1 MACLALIS
9 ASNLRAAPSTFPNN
23 KSKPC
28 EHWPARCMQPGVG
41 PWPLP
46 CQKNTINC
54 CLEDK
59 KKIIAEKKAV
69 QISHVQHATGLSD
82 PLSGRSFVPVP
93 LQSPGCLSS
102 LFQHTA
108 LPLCQLHPESHA
120 GQPRQGPLQG
130 RDTRQ
135 DRIVDGKKKIVESD
149 VFSRVKQKI
158 QLPGCPW
165 GSFNQLL
172 AWPIFDSIKAR
183 DLFKASIS

>member
-9 ASNLRAAPSTFPNN
+9 ASNLRAATSTFPNN

-28 EHWPARCMQPGVG
+28 EHWPARCMHPGVG

-46 CQKNTINC
+46 CQKNTNKC
-54 CLEDK
+54 SLQDS
-59 KKIIAEKKAV
+59 KANSRKENSLDFSCSTRYRTLRSAIWSV
-69 QISHVQHATGLSD
+69 ICPSAFAVPSMSFLSFPAHSSPTLPASSRITRRATS
-82 PLSGRSFVPVP
+82 PR
-93 LQSPGCLSS
+93 SPG
-102 LFQHTA
+102 
-108 LPLCQLHPESHA
+108 
-120 GQPRQGPLQG
+120 G

-135 DRIVDGKKKIVESD
+135 DHIVEEKKKVESD
-149 VFSRVKQKI
+149 VFSRVWQKI